1 MTTVAGDRLVLASY
15 ARLDRVGL
23 HEVGD
28 RVRATAGIGDRGDLE
43 LRAAGVITGLDRGQD
58 ERDRV
63 AVAVGDVSWIPGL
76 VVEEGD
82 PVGSGESPPP
92 RRVGRR
98 VLAQVEVDTRSLAPV
113 HNPVGVLETLEAVLC
128 AVAVA
133 ELDPAVGAACDPVVV
148 VGADFDRLAESGEV

>member
-1 MTTVAGDRLVLASY
+1 MTTVVGDRLDLASY

-98 VLAQVEVDTRSLAPV
+98 VLAQGEGATRRPAPGPTPVDGPD
-113 HNPVGVLETLEAVLC
+113 TLTAWLC
-128 AVAVA
+128 ALPLHALHTSV
-133 ELDPAVGAACDPVVV
+133 
-148 VGADFDRLAESGEV
+148 